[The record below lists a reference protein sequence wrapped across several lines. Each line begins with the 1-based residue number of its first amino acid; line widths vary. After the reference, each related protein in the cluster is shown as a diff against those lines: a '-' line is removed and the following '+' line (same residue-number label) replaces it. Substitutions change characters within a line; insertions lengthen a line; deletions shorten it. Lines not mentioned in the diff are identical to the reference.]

1 MSDRKIS
8 AAFYEALGT
17 PAEVVVPRALPAV
30 PPLPIVADW
39 IDNVEISTTWRTDV
53 TRSVT
58 KDEEERRALLTRPV
72 RQITATLTGRNN
84 EETHTLAQQ
93 VMNYAY
99 SNAPA
104 PIYCDQ
110 AFIESASGTTIY
122 CDTRFRRIHI
132 GQRVIIQSERELTKQ
147 SDNLVQWAVVA
158 DVANNYVVL
167 SSAPARAP
175 VRGDLLIPC
184 MDVQVTTQASGTLI
198 VDNVL
203 QVQVSWMETPGPESI
218 PASHPPLSY
227 DNLNGLVAYADGI
240 PVFDLPPNWID
251 GIETQILR
259 RAETDGLGKGTSI
272 FAQGSP
278 YHRFALTMMAKDR
291 ETAWAQ
297 QRFFDAMQGRCGQFY
312 LLSFNDPWVLDAA
325 PFPTTSACRIKP
337 IGSHEEIALHFRHA
351 AFTRANGEV
360 VIRQIQSV
368 VDGGTY
374 YGITLASALPDTDF
388 VSIKPAHLCRLD
400 SDTYTATWITDQ
412 INESKFE
419 IVEIRTFSGS
429 AFDYPSLL
437 HFDSYRVPTA
447 IAQSLPDIWF
457 DATANAYTE
466 DKETNYTPPNRK
478 LAAAWPNIN
487 NEVVNL
493 FDVRESLASET
504 TSDWSNIK
512 RPYLSAVTALNPPK
526 PVLIR
531 FGNVFD
537 NNGKTAIARGLYSL
551 NFPNSPAGFQLART
565 QDLWSLANGWTLF
578 YSYTPPSKFP
588 ATLSESEIFSIEG
601 SDSSPGPIVSCLSL
615 RSEYVSA
622 SNLPT
627 LTVRQTNNFSL
638 FTNLSLPIIQASSSE
653 PQILVI
659 RYDVVFRQ
667 IEVIKNGVAIGSVT
681 LNAGQTIYTP
691 SYYTK
696 QEFGRAFNA
705 LLPATKTALTQY
717 GQHGSLNS
725 FISYRRKLNNSE
737 VNTVALA
744 ISDSS
749 GGSWNNL
756 P

>member
-72 RQITATLTGRNN
+72 RQLTATLTGRNN

-184 MDVQVTTQASGTLI
+184 MDVQVTTETSGSLI

-251 GIETQILR
+251 GIQTQVLR
-259 RAETDGLGKGTSI
+259 RAESDGLGKGTSI

-312 LLSFNDPWVLDAA
+312 LLSFNDPWVLDAT

-360 VIRQIQSV
+360 VVRQIQSV

-374 YGITLASALPDTDF
+374 YGITLASALPDTNF

-400 SDTYTATWITDQ
+400 SDTYTATWVTDQ
-412 INESKFE
+412 INESEFE

-437 HFDSYRVPTA
+437 HFSSYRTPTT
-447 IAQSLPDIWF
+447 IAQSSPHIWF
-457 DATANAYTE
+457 DATANSYTT
-466 DKETNYTPPNRK
+466 DKETNYSPPNRK
-478 LAAAWPNIN
+478 LAASWPSFY
-487 NEVVNL
+487 NEVVNV
-493 FDVRESLASET
+493 FDVREALPSET
-504 TSDWSNIK
+504 TTDWSIIK
-512 RPYLSAVTALNPPK
+512 RPYLSAVETSASIQ

-531 FGNVFD
+531 FADFTD
-537 NNGKTAIARGLYSL
+537 NDGKPAIAKPRFAL
-551 NFPNSPAGFQLART
+551 NFPNSFGNQLPRT
-565 QDLWSLANGWTLF
+565 QDLWSTADGWTLIF
-578 YSYTPPSKFP
+578 AYTPPVNKP
-588 ATLSESEIFSIEG
+588 ATAVEAELIQIEG
-601 SDSSPGPIVSCLSL
+601 SPSIGQPAVSLFAVYTEYASSPSL
-615 RSEYVSA
+615 VSA
-622 SNLPT
+622 
-627 LTVRQTNNFSL
+627 RQVNGVYRTFNP
-638 FTNLSLPIIQASSSE
+638 SLPLVQNLETES
-653 PQILVI
+653 QILVI
-659 RYDVVFRQ
+659 RYDAGLSTV
-667 IEVIKNGVAIGSVT
+667 ELIKNGLAGGSTT
-681 LNAGQTIYTP
+681 LAVGQTLVLP
-691 SYYTK
+691 SSYTK
-696 QEFGRAFNA
+696 QEFGRAFNTS
-705 LLPATKTALTQY
+705 LPLTKTALTKWGVY
-717 GQHGSLNS
+717 GSLNTLL
-725 FISYRRKLNNSE
+725 SYRTKLTNAQLNN
-737 VNTVALA
+737 VGLALA
-744 ISDSS
+744 DAS
-749 GGSWNNL
+749 GGRWTNL